1 MYVCSGPL
9 AHYRTLVD
17 QGKLQHDPYQ
27 ENVAFELEN
36 LLKNLEQYEK
46 DMEEYHVG
54 WNSEQMFVMIL
65 DKT

>member
-54 WNSEQMFVMIL
+54 
-65 DKT
+65 